1 MSITFRKSN
10 VFLKIIRGVIYDLPV
25 RVNLSIWWNFG
36 SLLGLCLV
44 IQIVRGLFLAIHY
57 TPNVDIAFGSVAHIM
72 RDVNR
77 GWFLRRLHANGA
89 SFFFL
94 CAYAHVGRG
103 IYYGSYGLVH
113 VWGRGVLILFI
124 LMAIAFMG
132 YVLPWGQMS
141 YWGATV
147 ITNMVTAIPYI
158 GKDVLHWLWGG
169 YTVGN
174 PTLVRFYVFHFLFP
188 FILVVLVI
196 AHIVFL
202 HEAGS
207 NNPLG
212 VEGDGDKVPFH
223 IYYSIKDLFGFRV
236 MIWALLYVCL
246 LNPDIFLESE
256 NFNPANPLVTPV
268 HIQPEWYF
276 LFAYAILRSIPN
288 KGGGVLALVLSV
300 AALMLLPALRAR
312 YGGCLSCG
320 INPISQFLFWRFA
333 GVFGVLTWIGTC
345 PVEVPYVKIGQLFTF
360 LYFRF
365 FFLYPIRIELWWK
378 ILLLNSVNYK

>member
-10 VFLKIIRGVIYDLPV
+10 VFIKAIRAVVYDLPV

-36 SLLGLCLV
+36 SLLGLCLI

-57 TPNVDIAFGSVAHIM
+57 TPNIDTAFGSVAHII
-72 RDVNR
+72 RDVNS
-77 GWFLRRLHANGA
+77 GWLLRSLHANGA
-89 SFFFL
+89 SFFFF
-94 CAYAHVGRG
+94 CVYAHIGRG

-113 VWGRGVLILFI
+113 VWGSGVLILVM
-124 LMAIAFMG
+124 LMAIAFLG
-132 YVLPWGQMS
+132 YVLPWGQIS

-158 GKDVLHWLWGG
+158 GKDVLYWLWGG

-174 PTLVRFYVFHFLFP
+174 PTLLRFYVFHFLFP
-188 FILVVLVI
+188 FVLVVVVFI
-196 AHIVFL
+196 HIVFL

-212 VEGDGDKVPFH
+212 VEGDSDKVPFH
-223 IYYSIKDLFGFRV
+223 IYYSMKDLVGFRV
-236 MIWALLYVCL
+236 IIWILLYVCL
-246 LNPDIFLESE
+246 LDPDLFLESE
-256 NFNPANPLVTPV
+256 NFNPANPLSTPV

-288 KGGGVLALVLSV
+288 KGGGVLALVCSIFVL
-300 AALMLLPALRAR
+300 LLLPVFRSS
-312 YGGCLSCG
+312 YIGCLRSG
-320 INPISQFLFWRFA
+320 INPVRQVAFWMFV

-345 PVEVPYVKIGQLFTF
+345 PVEYPYVEIGQLFTF
-360 LYFRF
+360 LYFGF
-365 FFLYPIRIELWWK
+365 FFFYPIRMTLWWK
-378 ILLLNSVNYK
+378 LLLECVNN